1 MEMLC
6 ASPCLTA
13 MICFSMEVKYGNMLN
28 SHALM
33 QRHRV
38 GARGNATT
46 FLLPW
51 ESILLELERLEEAAA
66 KNNAGPTLPRTGED
80 LKHVVQVLLK
90 SSDEDKRDDLK
101 HFIHQAHVN
110 RQKVLNCILGMKRR
124 GHRAYMHVDEAD
136 ARRIAEKLP
145 EHGVPPELISLLPD
159 DSSYDKLKIQKAA
172 TPVEGMK
179 TTLNKAGESFKVE
192 RPNAV
197 VLERSALEESDIQ
210 HKQYSALA
218 NLVRGISSKE
228 EPTGTPSPAATQADE
243 EIFKHLANKLT
254 LHCIL
259 QLAASYLDSRNIQQ
273 FLATVSYTHLTLPT
287 KQAV

>member
-1 MEMLC
+1 MQQRQLCSECKTPVCTYCYKYLNSLSPSLPQAALSNDMMVFYAPEELYQDGGLTIMEMLC

-80 LKHVVQVLLK
+80 IKHVVQVLLK

-136 ARRIAEKLP
+136 ARRRAEKLP

-179 TTLNKAGESFKVE
+179 TTLIKKA
-192 RPNAV
+192 
-197 VLERSALEESDIQ
+197 
-210 HKQYSALA
+210 
-218 NLVRGISSKE
+218 
-228 EPTGTPSPAATQADE
+228 
-243 EIFKHLANKLT
+243 
-254 LHCIL
+254 
-259 QLAASYLDSRNIQQ
+259 
-273 FLATVSYTHLTLPT
+273 
-287 KQAV
+287 